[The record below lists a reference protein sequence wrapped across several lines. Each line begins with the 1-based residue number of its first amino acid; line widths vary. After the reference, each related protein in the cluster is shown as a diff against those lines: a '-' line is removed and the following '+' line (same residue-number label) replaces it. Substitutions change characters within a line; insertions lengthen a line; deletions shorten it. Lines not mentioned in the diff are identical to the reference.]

1 MARHHLGDEPGD
13 ERSDE
18 SADASGDEPGG
29 MPGQVPGGVTG
40 EDPAPA
46 VEGAD
51 DSLRPIVADGA
62 DASVEPRRHRRP

>member
-1 MARHHLGDEPGD
+1 
-13 ERSDE
+13 
-18 SADASGDEPGG
+18 

-62 DASVEPRRHRRP
+62 DASVEPTVTDGPDPSDGSDGPTAIR